1 MTEPGNDKIPFFKKW
16 GQWYALLVAVLVLL
30 IILFYFFTKHFS

>member
-1 MTEPGNDKIPFFKKW
+1 MTEPGKDKIPFFKTW
-16 GQWYALLVAVLVLL
+16 GQWYAFVIVFLVLL